1 MGVQRVKR
9 LPSEAWDFLNRQI
22 VKCERCPRLREH
34 CQQIANEKRRAFRDW
49 EYWGRAVPN
58 FGDPRA
64 ELLIVGLAPAAHG
77 ANRTGRMFTGDRS
90 GDWLF
95 RALHKAGFATQP
107 TADSVDDGLE
117 LVGCSITA
125 ACHCAPPQNK
135 PTREEI
141 ENCRDYLTETIEIVP
156 VKVFLALGQI
166 GWRAVIDHAKA
177 SGWWSSKLPKFGHG
191 AVVRLDNGLTLLGSF
206 HPSQQNTFT
215 GKLTEPMFDAIF
227 TQARQLLEQEG
238 ASSSHA

>member
-1 MGVQRVKR
+1 MTGQRHHR
-9 LPSEAWDFLNRQI
+9 SHQNSWDDLNRQI
-22 VKCERCPRLREH
+22 VACERCPRLRAH
-34 CQQIANEKRRAFRDW
+34 CRQIAAEKRRAFQDCD
-49 EYWGRAVPN
+49 YWGRPVPN

-90 GDWLF
+90 GEWLF

-107 TADSVDDGLE
+107 TGDSADDRFKLI
-117 LVGCSITA
+117 GCAITA
-125 ACHCAPPQNK
+125 AAHCAPPQNK
-135 PTREEI
+135 PTKEEI
-141 ENCRDYLTETIEIVP
+141 ENCRDHLTETIEILP

-177 SGWWSSKLPKFGHG
+177 VGWWKNKLPKFGHG
-191 AVVRLDNGLTLLGSF
+191 AVVRLDNGAMLLGSF

-215 GKLTEPMFDAIF
+215 GKLTEPMFDAVF
-227 TQARQLLEQEG
+227 AKARRLLD
-238 ASSSHA
+238 AANSK